1 MDRIS
6 KLHRKIIIAL
16 SQLMEDEEAELTR
29 LRRIRMVFFWLGMLL
44 VIASLI
50 EARDPH
56 WPVWLF
62 SVIGATGGLVVGL
75 GFQYDNSINQW
86 PAIKP
91 FMDRKKIEDAVKK
104 YGRE

>member
-16 SQLMEDEEAELTR
+16 SQLMEDEEAELTK

-44 VIASLI
+44 VIASLF

-56 WPVWLF
+56 WPVWMF
-62 SVIGATGGLVVGL
+62 SLIGATGGLVVGL
-75 GFQYDNSINQW
+75 GFHYDNAINQW

-91 FMDRKKIEDAVKK
+91 FMDGEKIKDAVKE
-104 YGRE
+104 YNTE

>member
-75 GFQYDNSINQW
+75 GFHYDNSINQW
-86 PAIKP
+86 PAKKP